1 MVLKQKSP
9 WHGIEKQQPTTGNN
23 SSMALKLNTP
33 AIWNDSSMALKL
45 NTPAV
50 WNDSDD
56 GGNSVL
62 KVKQ

>member
-33 AIWNDSSMALKL
+33 A
-45 NTPAV
+45 V